1 VAVDSRSRYFLNYE
15 VNMRPKIKQK
25 KLQNMAGML
34 KRRLVRD
41 IHKYRLMKKYNIQVV
56 MADDSI

>member
-25 KLQNMAGML
+25 KLQNML